1 MECPDGIGLTQPY
14 ISCKKSF
21 ISRVHIFE
29 VVDKKETFIYIF
41 FFELFNSIWLLIG
54 KNNRLIHTY
63 PTGYSLG

>member
-41 FFELFNSIWLLIG
+41 FLSSSI
-54 KNNRLIHTY
+54 
-63 PTGYSLG
+63 PFDF